1 MSLNGHLLNKIYQM
15 PNKEIQEA
23 LKPLMPY
30 LYKMIWI
37 IPILLI
43 PAAIVIYYTD
53 PSANL
58 IQMFSIIGFAL
69 VLFLILKGLLIFTEK
84 QLNK

>member
-1 MSLNGHLLNKIYQM
+1 M
-15 PNKEIQEA
+15 PNKEIQEV

>member
-1 MSLNGHLLNKIYQM
+1 M

-58 IQMFSIIGFAL
+58 IQMLSIIGFAL
-69 VLFLILKGLLIFTEK
+69 ILFLVLKGLLIFTEK